1 MPKFFIKNDQLKDD
15 EIVILGE
22 DVKHISNV
30 LRMKIDDIIQVC
42 NTDTTENFNVRLKA
56 FEKDRIVG
64 VIDEKIKSEA
74 ESNINLKIFQ
84 GIPKSDKMELIIQKT
99 VEVGINKI
107 YPVEMKFCIGK
118 IKDNKKITRWQ
129 TISEAAAK
137 QSKRNIIPTIENPIS
152 FKEMAEVLK
161 EYDLALVAYENEEKT
176 NIKEVLQQNPDAKK
190 IAIIIGP
197 EGGISKEE
205 VESLVSNGTK
215 EVSLGKRIL
224 RTETA
229 SISMLSMIMYQYDL

>member
-1 MPKFFIKNDQLKDD
+1 MYNFFVERDQFYNHTVDIKN
-15 EIVILGE
+15 ENFN
-22 DVKHISNV
+22 HIKNV
-30 LRMKIDDIIQVC
+30 LRMKIDDELIVSCKETGNSFLCTISEIGDNKIVCKIIEERES
-42 NTDTTENFNVRLKA
+42 TEPKVEVTL
-56 FEKDRIVG
+56 
-64 VIDEKIKSEA
+64 
-74 ESNINLKIFQ
+74 FQ

>member
-1 MPKFFIKNDQLKDD
+1 MYNFFIENDQFYNNSVDIKD
-15 EIVILGE
+15 ENFN
-22 DVKHISNV
+22 HIKNV
-30 LRMKIDDIIQVC
+30 LRMKINDELIVSNKEKGNSFLCKISEIG
-42 NTDTTENFNVRLKA
+42 EN
-56 FEKDRIVG
+56 RIVCS
-64 VIDEKIKSEA
+64 IIEER
-74 ESNINLKIFQ
+74 ESTEPIIEVSLFQ
-84 GIPKSDKMELIIQKT
+84 GIPKSDKMELIIQKN
-99 VEVGINKI
+99 VEIGINKI

-129 TISEAAAK
+129 TIAEAAAK

-205 VESLVSNGTK
+205 VESLVTNGSK

>member
-1 MPKFFIKNDQLKDD
+1 MYNFFVENDQFYNDLVDIKD
-15 EIVILGE
+15 ENFN
-22 DVKHISNV
+22 HIKNV
-30 LRMKIDDIIQVC
+30 LRMKIDDELIVSNKEKGNSFLCKISEIGDNKIVC
-42 NTDTTENFNVRLKA
+42 NIIEERESTEPVVEVSL
-56 FEKDRIVG
+56 
-64 VIDEKIKSEA
+64 
-74 ESNINLKIFQ
+74 FQ
-84 GIPKSDKMELIIQKT
+84 GIPKSDKMELIIQKN
-99 VEVGINKI
+99 VEVGIKDI

-129 TISEAAAK
+129 TIAEAAAK

-152 FKEMAEVLK
+152 FKEMAEILK
-161 EYDLALVAYENEEKT
+161 EYDLALIAYENEEKT
-176 NIKEVLQQNPDAKK
+176 NIKKVLQQNPNAKK

-205 VESLVSNGTK
+205 VDNLVSNGAN

>member
-1 MPKFFIKNDQLKDD
+1 MYNFFVERDQFYNHTVDIKD
-15 EIVILGE
+15 ENFN
-22 DVKHISNV
+22 HIKNV
-30 LRMKIDDIIQVC
+30 LRMKIDDELIVSCKETGNSFLCTISEIGDNKIVCRIIEERES
-42 NTDTTENFNVRLKA
+42 TEPKVEVTL
-56 FEKDRIVG
+56 
-64 VIDEKIKSEA
+64 
-74 ESNINLKIFQ
+74 FQ

>member
-1 MPKFFIKNDQLKDD
+1 MYNFFVENDQFYNDLVDIKD
-15 EIVILGE
+15 ENFN
-22 DVKHISNV
+22 HIKNV
-30 LRMKIDDIIQVC
+30 LRMKIDDELIVSNKEKGNSFLCKISEIGDNKIVC
-42 NTDTTENFNVRLKA
+42 NIIEERESTEPVVEVSL
-56 FEKDRIVG
+56 
-64 VIDEKIKSEA
+64 
-74 ESNINLKIFQ
+74 FQ
-84 GIPKSDKMELIIQKT
+84 GIPKSDKMELIIQKN
-99 VEVGINKI
+99 VEIGINKI

-129 TISEAAAK
+129 TIAEAAAK

-152 FKEMAEVLK
+152 FKEMAEILK
-161 EYDLALVAYENEEKT
+161 EYDLALIAYENEEKT
-176 NIKEVLQQNPDAKK
+176 NIKKVLQQNPNAKK

-205 VESLVSNGTK
+205 VDNLVSNGAN

>member
-1 MPKFFIKNDQLKDD
+1 MYNFFVERDQFYNHTVDIKN
-15 EIVILGE
+15 ENFN
-22 DVKHISNV
+22 HIKNV
-30 LRMKIDDIIQVC
+30 LRMKIDDELIVSCKETGNSFLCTISEIGDNKIVCKIIEERES
-42 NTDTTENFNVRLKA
+42 TEPKVEVTL
-56 FEKDRIVG
+56 
-64 VIDEKIKSEA
+64 
-74 ESNINLKIFQ
+74 FQ

-99 VEVGINKI
+99 VEVGINKV

>member
-1 MPKFFIKNDQLKDD
+1 MYNFFVERDQFYNHTVDIKD
-15 EIVILGE
+15 ENFN
-22 DVKHISNV
+22 HIKNV
-30 LRMKIDDIIQVC
+30 LRMKIDDELIVSCKETGNSFLCKISEIGENKIVCKIIEERES
-42 NTDTTENFNVRLKA
+42 TEPAVEVSL
-56 FEKDRIVG
+56 
-64 VIDEKIKSEA
+64 
-74 ESNINLKIFQ
+74 FQ
-84 GIPKSDKMELIIQKT
+84 GIPKSDKMELIIQKN
-99 VEVGINKI
+99 VEIGINKI

-129 TISEAAAK
+129 TIAEAAAK

-205 VESLVSNGTK
+205 VENLVSNGAK

>member
-1 MPKFFIKNDQLKDD
+1 MYNFFVERDQFYNHTVDIKD
-15 EIVILGE
+15 ENFN
-22 DVKHISNV
+22 HIKNV
-30 LRMKIDDIIQVC
+30 LRMKIDDELIVSCKETGNSFLCRISEIGDNKIVCKIIEERES
-42 NTDTTENFNVRLKA
+42 TEPKVEVTL
-56 FEKDRIVG
+56 
-64 VIDEKIKSEA
+64 
-74 ESNINLKIFQ
+74 FQ

-152 FKEMAEVLK
+152 FKEIAEVLK

-176 NIKEVLQQNPDAKK
+176 NIKEVLQQNPGAKK

>member
-1 MPKFFIKNDQLKDD
+1 MYNFFVERDQFYNHTVDIKD
-15 EIVILGE
+15 ENFN
-22 DVKHISNV
+22 HIKNV
-30 LRMKIDDIIQVC
+30 LRMKIDDELIVSCKETGNSFLCTISEIGDNKIVCKIIEERES
-42 NTDTTENFNVRLKA
+42 TEPKGEVTL
-56 FEKDRIVG
+56 
-64 VIDEKIKSEA
+64 
-74 ESNINLKIFQ
+74 FQ

>member
-1 MPKFFIKNDQLKDD
+1 MYNFFVERDQFYNHTVDIKD
-15 EIVILGE
+15 ENFN
-22 DVKHISNV
+22 HIKNV
-30 LRMKIDDIIQVC
+30 LRMKIDDELIVSCKETGNSFLCKISEIGENKIVC
-42 NTDTTENFNVRLKA
+42 KIVEERESTEPAVEVSL
-56 FEKDRIVG
+56 
-64 VIDEKIKSEA
+64 
-74 ESNINLKIFQ
+74 FQ
-84 GIPKSDKMELIIQKT
+84 GIPKSDKMELIIQKN
-99 VEVGINKI
+99 VEIGINKI

-129 TISEAAAK
+129 TIAEAAAK
-137 QSKRNIIPTIENPIS
+137 QSKRNIIPTIENSIS
-152 FKEMAEVLK
+152 FKEMTEVLK

-190 IAIIIGP
+190 LAIIIGP

-205 VESLVSNGTK
+205 VENLVSNGAK

>member
-1 MPKFFIKNDQLKDD
+1 MYNFFIENDQFYNNSVDIKD
-15 EIVILGE
+15 ENFN
-22 DVKHISNV
+22 HIKNV
-30 LRMKIDDIIQVC
+30 LRMKINDELIVSNKEKGNSFLCKISEIG
-42 NTDTTENFNVRLKA
+42 EN
-56 FEKDRIVG
+56 RIVCS
-64 VIDEKIKSEA
+64 IIEER
-74 ESNINLKIFQ
+74 ESTEPIIEVSLFQ
-84 GIPKSDKMELIIQKT
+84 GIPKSDKMELIIQKN
-99 VEVGINKI
+99 VEIGINKI

-129 TISEAAAK
+129 TIAEAAAK

-205 VESLVSNGTK
+205 VESLVSNGSK

>member
-1 MPKFFIKNDQLKDD
+1 MYNFFVENDQFYNDLVDIKD
-15 EIVILGE
+15 ENFN
-22 DVKHISNV
+22 HIKNV
-30 LRMKIDDIIQVC
+30 LRMKIDDELIVSSKEKGNSFLCKISEIGDNKIVC
-42 NTDTTENFNVRLKA
+42 NIIEERESTEPVVEVSL
-56 FEKDRIVG
+56 
-64 VIDEKIKSEA
+64 
-74 ESNINLKIFQ
+74 FQ
-84 GIPKSDKMELIIQKT
+84 GIPKSDKMELIIQKN
-99 VEVGINKI
+99 VEIGINKI

-129 TISEAAAK
+129 TIAEAAAK

-152 FKEMAEVLK
+152 FKEMAEILK
-161 EYDLALVAYENEEKT
+161 EYDLALIAYENEEKT

-205 VESLVSNGTK
+205 VESLVQNGAK

>member
-1 MPKFFIKNDQLKDD
+1 MYNFFIENDQFYNNSVDIKD
-15 EIVILGE
+15 ENFN
-22 DVKHISNV
+22 HIKNV
-30 LRMKIDDIIQVC
+30 LRMKINDELIVSNKEKGNSFLCKISEIG
-42 NTDTTENFNVRLKA
+42 EN
-56 FEKDRIVG
+56 RIVCS
-64 VIDEKIKSEA
+64 IIEER
-74 ESNINLKIFQ
+74 ESTEPIIEVSLFQ
-84 GIPKSDKMELIIQKT
+84 GIPKSDKMEFIIQKN
-99 VEVGINKI
+99 VEIGINKI

-129 TISEAAAK
+129 TIAEAAAK

-205 VESLVSNGTK
+205 VESLVTNGSK

>member
-1 MPKFFIKNDQLKDD
+1 MYNFFVENDQFYNDLVDIKD
-15 EIVILGE
+15 ENFN
-22 DVKHISNV
+22 HIKNV
-30 LRMKIDDIIQVC
+30 LRMKIDDELIVSNKEKGNSFLCKISEIGDNKIVC
-42 NTDTTENFNVRLKA
+42 NIIEERESTEPTVEVSL
-56 FEKDRIVG
+56 
-64 VIDEKIKSEA
+64 
-74 ESNINLKIFQ
+74 FQ
-84 GIPKSDKMELIIQKT
+84 GIPKSDKMELIIQKN
-99 VEVGINKI
+99 VEVGIKDI

-129 TISEAAAK
+129 TIAEAAAK
-137 QSKRNIIPTIENPIS
+137 QSKRNIIPKIENTIS
-152 FKEMAEVLK
+152 FKAMAEMLK
-161 EYDLALVAYENEEKT
+161 EYDLALIAYENEEKT
-176 NIKEVLQQNPDAKK
+176 NIKKVLQQNPNAKK

-205 VESLVSNGTK
+205 VDNLVSNGAN

>member
-1 MPKFFIKNDQLKDD
+1 MYNFFVERDQFYNHTVDIKD
-15 EIVILGE
+15 ENFN
-22 DVKHISNV
+22 HIKNV
-30 LRMKIDDIIQVC
+30 LRMKIDDELIVSCKETGNSFLCTISEIGDNKIVCKIIEERES
-42 NTDTTENFNVRLKA
+42 TEPKVEVTL
-56 FEKDRIVG
+56 
-64 VIDEKIKSEA
+64 
-74 ESNINLKIFQ
+74 FQ

-118 IKDNKKITRWQ
+118 VKDNKKITRWQ

>member
-1 MPKFFIKNDQLKDD
+1 MYNFFVERDQFYNHTVDIKN
-15 EIVILGE
+15 ENFN
-22 DVKHISNV
+22 HIKNV
-30 LRMKIDDIIQVC
+30 LRMKIDDELIVSCKETGNSFLCTISEIGDNKIVCKIIEERES
-42 NTDTTENFNVRLKA
+42 TEPKVEVTL
-56 FEKDRIVG
+56 
-64 VIDEKIKSEA
+64 
-74 ESNINLKIFQ
+74 FQ

-205 VESLVSNGTK
+205 VESLVSNGSK

>member
-1 MPKFFIKNDQLKDD
+1 MYNFFVENDQFYNDLVDIKD
-15 EIVILGE
+15 ENFN
-22 DVKHISNV
+22 HIKNV
-30 LRMKIDDIIQVC
+30 LRMKIDDELIVSNKEKGNSFLCKISEIGDNKIVC
-42 NTDTTENFNVRLKA
+42 NIIEERESTEPVVEVSL
-56 FEKDRIVG
+56 
-64 VIDEKIKSEA
+64 
-74 ESNINLKIFQ
+74 FQ
-84 GIPKSDKMELIIQKT
+84 GIPKSDKMELIIQKN
-99 VEVGINKI
+99 VEIGINKI

-118 IKDNKKITRWQ
+118 IKDNKK
-129 TISEAAAK
+129 TIAEAAAK

-152 FKEMAEVLK
+152 FKEMAEILK
-161 EYDLALVAYENEEKT
+161 EYDLALIAYENEEKT
-176 NIKEVLQQNPDAKK
+176 NIKKVLQQNPNAKK

-205 VESLVSNGTK
+205 VDNLVSNGAN

>member
-1 MPKFFIKNDQLKDD
+1 
-15 EIVILGE
+15 
-22 DVKHISNV
+22 
-30 LRMKIDDIIQVC
+30 MKINDELIVSCNETGNSFLCKISEIGDNKIIC
-42 NTDTTENFNVRLKA
+42 EIIEKRESTEPAVEVTL
-56 FEKDRIVG
+56 
-64 VIDEKIKSEA
+64 
-74 ESNINLKIFQ
+74 FQ
-84 GIPKSDKMELIIQKT
+84 GIPKSYKMELVIQKT

-129 TISEAAAK
+129 TIAEAAAK

-152 FKEMAEVLK
+152 FKVMAEVIK
-161 EYDLALVAYENEEKT
+161 EYDLTLVAYENEEKT

>member
-1 MPKFFIKNDQLKDD
+1 MYNFFVENDQFYNDSVDIKD
-15 EIVILGE
+15 ENFN
-22 DVKHISNV
+22 HIKNV
-30 LRMKIDDIIQVC
+30 LRMKVDDELIVSNKEKGNSFLCRISEIGDNKIVC
-42 NTDTTENFNVRLKA
+42 NIIEERESTEPKVEVSL
-56 FEKDRIVG
+56 
-64 VIDEKIKSEA
+64 
-74 ESNINLKIFQ
+74 FQ

-99 VEVGINKI
+99 VEIGIKDI

-118 IKDNKKITRWQ
+118 IKDNKKIARWQ

-137 QSKRNIIPTIENPIS
+137 QSKRNIIPRIENPIT
-152 FKEMAEVLK
+152 FKEMSALIK
-161 EYDLALVAYENEEKT
+161 DYDLALIAYENEDKT
-176 NIKEVLQQNPDAKK
+176 NIKEVLEQNKDIKK

-205 VESLVSNGTK
+205 VESLVNDGAK

>member
-1 MPKFFIKNDQLKDD
+1 MYNFFVERDQFYNHTVDIKD
-15 EIVILGE
+15 ENFN
-22 DVKHISNV
+22 HIKNV
-30 LRMKIDDIIQVC
+30 LRMKIDDELIVSCKETGNSFLCTISEIGDNKIVCKIIEERES
-42 NTDTTENFNVRLKA
+42 TEPKVEVTL
-56 FEKDRIVG
+56 
-64 VIDEKIKSEA
+64 
-74 ESNINLKIFQ
+74 FQ

>member
-1 MPKFFIKNDQLKDD
+1 
-15 EIVILGE
+15 
-22 DVKHISNV
+22 
-30 LRMKIDDIIQVC
+30 MKIDDELIVSCKETGNSFLCTISEIGDNKIVCKIIEERES
-42 NTDTTENFNVRLKA
+42 TEPKVEVTL
-56 FEKDRIVG
+56 
-64 VIDEKIKSEA
+64 
-74 ESNINLKIFQ
+74 FQ

-99 VEVGINKI
+99 VEVGINKV

>member
-1 MPKFFIKNDQLKDD
+1 MYNFFVERDQFYNHTVDIKD
-15 EIVILGE
+15 ENFN
-22 DVKHISNV
+22 HIKNV
-30 LRMKIDDIIQVC
+30 LRMKIDDELIVSCKETGNSFLCRISEIGDNKIVCKIIEERES
-42 NTDTTENFNVRLKA
+42 TEPKVEVTL
-56 FEKDRIVG
+56 
-64 VIDEKIKSEA
+64 
-74 ESNINLKIFQ
+74 FQ

>member
-1 MPKFFIKNDQLKDD
+1 MYNFFVERDQFYNHTVDIKD
-15 EIVILGE
+15 ENFN
-22 DVKHISNV
+22 HIKNV
-30 LRMKIDDIIQVC
+30 LRMKIDDELIVSCKETGNSFLCTISEIGDNKIVCKIIEERES
-42 NTDTTENFNVRLKA
+42 TEPKVEVTL
-56 FEKDRIVG
+56 
-64 VIDEKIKSEA
+64 
-74 ESNINLKIFQ
+74 FQ

-176 NIKEVLQQNPDAKK
+176 NIKEVLQQNPEAKK

>member
-1 MPKFFIKNDQLKDD
+1 
-15 EIVILGE
+15 
-22 DVKHISNV
+22 
-30 LRMKIDDIIQVC
+30 
-42 NTDTTENFNVRLKA
+42 
-56 FEKDRIVG
+56 
-64 VIDEKIKSEA
+64 
-74 ESNINLKIFQ
+74 
-84 GIPKSDKMELIIQKT
+84 MELIIQKN
-99 VEVGINKI
+99 VEIGINKI

-129 TISEAAAK
+129 TIAEAAAK

-152 FKEMAEVLK
+152 FKEMTEVLK

-190 IAIIIGP
+190 LAIIIGP

-205 VESLVSNGTK
+205 VENLVSNGAK

>member
-1 MPKFFIKNDQLKDD
+1 MYNFFVERSQFYNHTVDIKD
-15 EIVILGE
+15 ENFN
-22 DVKHISNV
+22 HIKNV
-30 LRMKIDDIIQVC
+30 LRMKIDDELIVSCKETGNSFLCKISEIGDNKIVCKIIEERES
-42 NTDTTENFNVRLKA
+42 TEPKVEVTL
-56 FEKDRIVG
+56 
-64 VIDEKIKSEA
+64 
-74 ESNINLKIFQ
+74 FQ

-129 TISEAAAK
+129 TIAEAAAK
-137 QSKRNIIPTIENPIS
+137 QSKRNIIPTIENLIS

-176 NIKEVLQQNPDAKK
+176 NIKEVLQQNPDTKK

>member
-1 MPKFFIKNDQLKDD
+1 MYNFFVERDQFYNHTVDIKD
-15 EIVILGE
+15 ENFN
-22 DVKHISNV
+22 HIKNV
-30 LRMKIDDIIQVC
+30 LRMKIDDELIVSCKETGNSFLCTISEIGDNKIIC
-42 NTDTTENFNVRLKA
+42 KIIEERESTEPKVAVTL
-56 FEKDRIVG
+56 
-64 VIDEKIKSEA
+64 
-74 ESNINLKIFQ
+74 FQ

-205 VESLVSNGTK
+205 VESLVS
-215 EVSLGKRIL
+215 KRIL

>member
-1 MPKFFIKNDQLKDD
+1 MYNFFVERDQFYNHTVDIKD
-15 EIVILGE
+15 ENFN
-22 DVKHISNV
+22 HIKNV
-30 LRMKIDDIIQVC
+30 LRMKIDDELIVSCKETGNSFLCTISEISDNKIVCKIIEERES
-42 NTDTTENFNVRLKA
+42 TEPKVEVTL
-56 FEKDRIVG
+56 
-64 VIDEKIKSEA
+64 
-74 ESNINLKIFQ
+74 FQ

-152 FKEMAEVLK
+152 FKEMVEVLK

>member
-1 MPKFFIKNDQLKDD
+1 MYNFFVERDQFYNHTVDIKD
-15 EIVILGE
+15 ENFN
-22 DVKHISNV
+22 HIKNV
-30 LRMKIDDIIQVC
+30 LRMKIDDELIVSCKETGNSFLCTISEIGDNKIVCKIIEERES
-42 NTDTTENFNVRLKA
+42 TEPKVEVTL
-56 FEKDRIVG
+56 
-64 VIDEKIKSEA
+64 
-74 ESNINLKIFQ
+74 FQ

-176 NIKEVLQQNPDAKK
+176 NIKEVLQQTPDAKK

>member
-1 MPKFFIKNDQLKDD
+1 
-15 EIVILGE
+15 
-22 DVKHISNV
+22 
-30 LRMKIDDIIQVC
+30 
-42 NTDTTENFNVRLKA
+42 
-56 FEKDRIVG
+56 
-64 VIDEKIKSEA
+64 
-74 ESNINLKIFQ
+74 
-84 GIPKSDKMELIIQKT
+84 
-99 VEVGINKI
+99 
-107 YPVEMKFCIGK
+107 
-118 IKDNKKITRWQ
+118 
-129 TISEAAAK
+129 
-137 QSKRNIIPTIENPIS
+137 
-152 FKEMAEVLK
+152 MAEVLK

>member
-1 MPKFFIKNDQLKDD
+1 MYNFFVENDQFYNHTVDIKN
-15 EIVILGE
+15 ENFN
-22 DVKHISNV
+22 HIKNV
-30 LRMKIDDIIQVC
+30 LRMKIDDELIVSNKETGSSFLCKISEIGDNKIVC
-42 NTDTTENFNVRLKA
+42 NIIEERESTEPAVEVSL
-56 FEKDRIVG
+56 
-64 VIDEKIKSEA
+64 
-74 ESNINLKIFQ
+74 FQ
-84 GIPKSDKMELIIQKT
+84 GIPKSDKMELIIQKN
-99 VEVGINKI
+99 VEIGINKI

-129 TISEAAAK
+129 TIAEAAAK

-152 FKEMAEVLK
+152 FKEMAEILK
-161 EYDLALVAYENEEKT
+161 EYDLALIAYENEEKT

-205 VESLVSNGTK
+205 VESLVSNGAK

>member
-1 MPKFFIKNDQLKDD
+1 MYNFFVENDQFYNDLVDIKD
-15 EIVILGE
+15 ENFN
-22 DVKHISNV
+22 HIKNV
-30 LRMKIDDIIQVC
+30 LRMKIDDELIVSNKEKGNSFLCKISEIGDNKIVC
-42 NTDTTENFNVRLKA
+42 NIIEERESTEPVVEVSL
-56 FEKDRIVG
+56 
-64 VIDEKIKSEA
+64 
-74 ESNINLKIFQ
+74 FQ
-84 GIPKSDKMELIIQKT
+84 GIPKSDKMELIIQKN
-99 VEVGINKI
+99 VEIGINKI

-129 TISEAAAK
+129 TIAEAAAK

-152 FKEMAEVLK
+152 FKEMAEILK
-161 EYDLALVAYENEEKT
+161 EYDLALIAYENEEKT
-176 NIKEVLQQNPDAKK
+176 NIKKVLQQNPDAKK

-205 VESLVSNGTK
+205 VDNLVSNGAN

>member
-1 MPKFFIKNDQLKDD
+1 MYNFFVERDHFYNHTVDIKD
-15 EIVILGE
+15 ENFN
-22 DVKHISNV
+22 HIKNV
-30 LRMKIDDIIQVC
+30 LRMKIDDELIVSCKETGNSFLCTISEIGDNKIVCKIIEERES
-42 NTDTTENFNVRLKA
+42 TEPKVEVTL
-56 FEKDRIVG
+56 
-64 VIDEKIKSEA
+64 
-74 ESNINLKIFQ
+74 FQ

>member
-1 MPKFFIKNDQLKDD
+1 MYNFFVERDKFYNHTVDIKD
-15 EIVILGE
+15 ENFN
-22 DVKHISNV
+22 HIKNV
-30 LRMKIDDIIQVC
+30 LRMKIDDELIVSCKETGNSFLCKISEIGDNKIVCKIIEERES
-42 NTDTTENFNVRLKA
+42 TEPKVEVTL
-56 FEKDRIVG
+56 
-64 VIDEKIKSEA
+64 
-74 ESNINLKIFQ
+74 FQ